1 MFVEVIDI
9 SLEKKTFVRGKGV
22 EMVNRRT
29 GEFVMFNGA
38 TWLGRGANFL
48 YHYPRHRQSGP
59 LKARNDKSWK
69 HQEKSF
75 LKL

>member
-1 MFVEVIDI
+1 
-9 SLEKKTFVRGKGV
+9 
-22 EMVNRRT
+22 MVNRRT

-69 HQEKSF
+69 HQEKVF
-75 LKL
+75 LSCSIMFLEHQF

>member
-1 MFVEVIDI
+1 
-9 SLEKKTFVRGKGV
+9 
-22 EMVNRRT
+22 MVNRRT

-48 YHYPRHRQSGP
+48 YHYPRHRQIGP
-59 LKARNDKSWK
+59 LKSWK